1 LLRAKVPIAVSS
13 KSKPR
18 NEKTEFQSPTVSDD
32 KNAYSCF
39 SRYGVNSG
47 IGRSGKVLRR
57 TLRLPDNTSVVTD
70 EVVAAARA
78 IDPRTL
84 ITAICD
90 ERLHFLQSLK
100 TWPVF
105 GRGSRRVAEVK
116 SKAPEDGSGCRQARR
131 HGSQVN
137 LINNWE
143 LHRCGIRS
151 GSGSEIP

>member
-1 LLRAKVPIAVSS
+1 LREQLAG
-13 KSKPR
+13 
-18 NEKTEFQSPTVSDD
+18 
-32 KNAYSCF
+32 
-39 SRYGVNSG
+39 YGVNSG

-105 GRGSRRVAEVK
+105 CRGWSRRVAEVK
-116 SKAPEDGSGCRQARR
+116 STEDGSGSRQARR

>member
-1 LLRAKVPIAVSS
+1 MRGLAIDGRRA
-13 KSKPR
+13 
-18 NEKTEFQSPTVSDD
+18 D
-32 KNAYSCF
+32 
-39 SRYGVNSG
+39 RYGVNSG

-84 ITAICD
+84 IAAICD

-105 GRGSRRVAEVK
+105 GRGWSRRVAEVK
-116 SKAPEDGSGCRQARR
+116 SKALKMAADAAKRSVMARK
-131 HGSQVN
+131 
-137 LINNWE
+137 
-143 LHRCGIRS
+143 
-151 GSGSEIP
+151 